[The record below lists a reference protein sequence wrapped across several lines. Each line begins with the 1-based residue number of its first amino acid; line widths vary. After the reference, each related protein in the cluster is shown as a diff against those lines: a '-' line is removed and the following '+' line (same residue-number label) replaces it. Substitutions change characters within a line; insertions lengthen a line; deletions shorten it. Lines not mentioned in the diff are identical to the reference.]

1 MGIAVQLTKILVACS
16 LLAGCALNESVPSPS
31 TATQQIASEVANK
44 VTGDSSA
51 AAASATSAASASE
64 TLTASEVKACK
75 DNGYVF
81 SQKDIDALILNA
93 FNEARG
99 ESNAGIL
106 AVLGVTMARVDSACY
121 PDTVHDVVYQRKQFS
136 WTWQRGTPRTL
147 AAAKAIEPK
156 TYAKVKALVENY
168 IAQGAK
174 PNGSLLY
181 HAKSVNPSWSRSA
194 SIERTKVMGSHIF
207 YDHRRC

>member
-44 VTGDSSA
+44 VSSDSSA
-51 AAASATSAASASE
+51 SAASVVKASE
-64 TLTASEVKACK
+64 ALTASEVKACK
-75 DNGYVF
+75 ENGYVF

-121 PDTVHDVVYQRKQFS
+121 PDTVHGVVYQRKQFS

-174 PNGSLLY
+174 PNGSLFY
-181 HAKSVNPSWSRSA
+181 HTKDVRPSWSRSA
-194 SIERTKVMGSHIF
+194 SIERTHVTGSHIF

>member
-1 MGIAVQLTKILVACS
+1 MGIAVQLTTILVACS
-16 LLAGCALNESVPSPS
+16 FIAGCALNEAAPSQPM
-31 TATQQIASEVANK
+31 AAQQIASEGANK
-44 VTGDSSA
+44 LRDKLQA
-51 AAASATSAASASE
+51 SAASG
-64 TLTASEVKACK
+64 VKASAASVVSEAKVCK
-75 DNGYVF
+75 DSDYVF

-106 AVLGVTMARVDSACY
+106 AVLGVTMARVGSACY
-121 PDTVHDVVYQRKQFS
+121 PDTVHGVVYQRKQFS

-147 AAAKAIEPK
+147 SAAKAIEPK
-156 TYAKVKALVENY
+156 TYAKVKTLVENY

-181 HAKSVNPSWSRSA
+181 HAKSVSPSWSRSA